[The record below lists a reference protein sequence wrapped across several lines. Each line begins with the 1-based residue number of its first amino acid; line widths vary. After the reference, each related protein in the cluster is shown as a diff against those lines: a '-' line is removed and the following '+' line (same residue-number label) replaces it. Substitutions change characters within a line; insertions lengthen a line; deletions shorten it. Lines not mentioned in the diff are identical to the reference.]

1 MLLWREVPWNH
12 PILLP
17 VKPAWNNLSVNWT
30 RLPPTVRKSPSRA
43 GTTRLQLTRLPPILR
58 MFPSWADV
66 VNVTPTAHVHDTLR
80 LPSLDLCR
88 CKRHTFMLLWR
99 EVSCTSETPWKCHL
113 TGRYGVQLSAGV
125 DVTLRGVLERSI
137 VQTAVPEPV

>member
-1 MLLWREVPWNH
+1 MLLWREVPCNH

-17 VKPAWNNLSVNWT
+17 VRPAWNNLSVNRT

-58 MFPSWADV
+58 MFPSQADV

-99 EVSCTSETPWKCHL
+99 EVSCTSETRCQL
-113 TGRYGVQLSAGV
+113 TARHGIQLS
-125 DVTLRGVLERSI
+125 LRMQTSHFHVALERN
-137 VQTAVPEPV
+137 VVYQ